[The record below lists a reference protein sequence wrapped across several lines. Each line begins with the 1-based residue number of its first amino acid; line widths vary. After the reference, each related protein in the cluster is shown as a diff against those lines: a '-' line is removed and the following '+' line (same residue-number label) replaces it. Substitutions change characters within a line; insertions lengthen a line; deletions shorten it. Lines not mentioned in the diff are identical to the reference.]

1 MSPKPQEIEAQLER
15 ERAELAATIDQLT
28 YRLDPRVKAT
38 ELVAAAK
45 QLVHD
50 AGSDP
55 ETTPE
60 ARDRARK
67 ILGGSAAAFVAMV
80 TTAIVRRR

>member
-67 ILGGSAAAFVAMV
+67 ILGGSAAAFVAV
-80 TTAIVRRR
+80 ISTVIARKR